1 MGTKVGV
8 GGVGIE
14 VGGIRDE
21 GDGGPSRTLVRVGT
35 GCGEGAT
42 VP

>member
-1 MGTKVGV
+1 MGNKVGD
-8 GGVGIE
+8 GGVGIA
-14 VGGIRDE
+14 VGGT
-21 GDGGPSRTLVRVGT
+21 GDKVEVGPSRTLVRVGT

>member
-1 MGTKVGV
+1 MGTKVGD

-14 VGGIRDE
+14 VGGIGDE
-21 GDGGPSRTLVRVGT
+21 VEVGPRRTLVRVGT

>member
-1 MGTKVGV
+1 MGTKVGD

-14 VGGIRDE
+14 VGGIGDE
-21 GDGGPSRTLVRVGT
+21 VEVGPSRTLVRVGM